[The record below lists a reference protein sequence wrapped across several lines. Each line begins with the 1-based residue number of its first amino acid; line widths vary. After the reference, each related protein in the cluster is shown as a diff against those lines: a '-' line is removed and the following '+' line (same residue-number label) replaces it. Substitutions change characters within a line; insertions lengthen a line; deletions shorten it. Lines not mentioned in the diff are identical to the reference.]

1 MLLCQSSRKTQ
12 VEKLEKKKKKVLDN
26 NLDLC

>member
-1 MLLCQSSRKTQ
+1 MLLCQSCRKTQ

>member
-1 MLLCQSSRKTQ
+1 MLLCQSCCKTQ

>member
-1 MLLCQSSRKTQ
+1 MLLCQRCRKTQ

>member
-1 MLLCQSSRKTQ
+1 MLLCQNCRKTQ

>member
-1 MLLCQSSRKTQ
+1 MLLYQSCRETQ
-12 VEKLEKKKKKVLDN
+12 VEKLEKTKKKVLDS

>member
-1 MLLCQSSRKTQ
+1 MLLCQSYRKTQ

>member
-1 MLLCQSSRKTQ
+1 MLLCQSCRKAQ